1 MSLLN
6 NVTRL
11 ARGPQGR
18 RAIDRARRY
27 ASTPQGR
34 RQMEAV
40 RARLGKRPR

>member
-1 MSLLN
+1 MSLIS

-11 ARGPQGR
+11 ARSPQGR
-18 RAIDRARRY
+18 RAFDRARQY

-34 RQMEAV
+34 RQVENV